1 MHLSQAECVSFG
13 LHVERAMSEFVFEC
27 SSQLCVKLVVC
38 VCSEQESLS
47 GSGWGV
53 QTFSGEESVESDFL

>member
-27 SSQLCVKLVVC
+27 SSQLCAGLVVC
-38 VCSEQESLS
+38 VCVCSVQGSLS
-47 GSGWGV
+47 GSG
-53 QTFSGEESVESDFL
+53 